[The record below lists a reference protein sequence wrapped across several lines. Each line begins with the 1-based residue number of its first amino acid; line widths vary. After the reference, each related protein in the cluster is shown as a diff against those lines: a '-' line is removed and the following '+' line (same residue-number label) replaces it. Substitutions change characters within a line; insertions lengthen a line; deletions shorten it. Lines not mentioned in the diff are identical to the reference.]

1 MLLTLR
7 VTGYLSLI
15 EYQDDPPH
23 PQPKVAKIGTFGRPS
38 GEASNKPYSPRGIEK
53 DLASLINGEVTSCC
67 DNEASSLDIISES
80 FNNSVKYWDQCQK
93 N

>member
-1 MLLTLR
+1 MT
-7 VTGYLSLI
+7 
-15 EYQDDPPH
+15 PP
-23 PQPKVAKIGTFGRPS
+23 PSPPFPPTKVAKIGTFGGPS
-38 GEASNKPYSPRGIEK
+38 GEASNKLYSPRGIEK

-80 FNNSVKYWDQCQK
+80 FNNSVKYWDQCLK